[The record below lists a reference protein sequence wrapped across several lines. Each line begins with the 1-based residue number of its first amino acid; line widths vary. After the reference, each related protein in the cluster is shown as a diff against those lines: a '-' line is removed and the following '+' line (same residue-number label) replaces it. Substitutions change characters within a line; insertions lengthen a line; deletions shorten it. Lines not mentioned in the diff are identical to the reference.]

1 MNAVMTTRSLVQPL
15 PSVLDAPPTFSLLHR
30 RKSIGDYR
38 PASADLDRFNRLLA
52 RLGRHSAPL
61 DIDRLAT
68 AARQL
73 SATPDDEA
81 APACIA
87 QRISWIEAV
96 AAMAADPDWEAANDV
111 ADCARLVMDYVND
124 PCGLIPDW
132 LPRVGRLD
140 EAIVVDAAWPL
151 LGGEAAGYRDFA
163 RLRDVEAG
171 LRGCRPEEL
180 HFDRMAWQVAR
191 QAEAALAAHR
201 RRVRESSYVPAP
213 APMFRIH

>member
-1 MNAVMTTRSLVQPL
+1 MTTCSLVQPL

-38 PASADLDRFNRLLA
+38 PASADLERFNRLLS

-73 SATPDDEA
+73 SAAMGDD

-87 QRISWIEAV
+87 ERISWIEAV
-96 AAMAADPDWEAANDV
+96 AAMVTDPDWQAANDV
-111 ADCARLVMDYVND
+111 ADCARLVIDYVND

-151 LGGEAAGYRDFA
+151 LGGETASYRDFA
-163 RLRDVEAG
+163 RLRGVEAD
-171 LRGCRPEEL
+171 LRGCTPEEL
-180 HFDRMAWQVAR
+180 HFNRTAWQVAR
-191 QAEAALAAHR
+191 EAEAALAAHR

-213 APMFRIH
+213 SAMFRIH

>member
-15 PSVLDAPPTFSLLHR
+15 PSVLDAPPAFSLLHR

-38 PASADLDRFNRLLA
+38 PASADLERFNRLLS
-52 RLGRHSAPL
+52 RLGRRSDPL

-73 SATPDDEA
+73 SAATDED

-87 QRISWIEAV
+87 QRIPWIEAV
-96 AAMAADPDWEAANDV
+96 AAMVADPDWQAANEV
-111 ADCARLVMDYVND
+111 ADCARLVVDYVND

-140 EAIVVDAAWPL
+140 EAIVVDTAWPL
-151 LGGEAAGYRDFA
+151 LGGETASYRDFA
-163 RLRDVEAG
+163 RLRGVEAN
-171 LRGCRPEEL
+171 LRGCRAEDL
-180 HFDRMAWQVAR
+180 HFDREAWQVAR
-191 QAEAALAAHR
+191 QAEAALAVHR